1 MSARSHQ
8 SALRPVQLAVAE
20 GATTPDPGTSN
31 ALAWSTTLGGM
42 ARWTGTAWTAYPT
55 VPANPPGAA
64 NFLEVFG
71 HSFFNQPVGT
81 GAAVTSI
88 TTDQTGEM
96 INILGSAL
104 NITPSSMRNHAVTS
118 SVLSQ
123 PGRNQCGFARILADI
138 QRKRKTYP
146 FVRSGGMYLGC
157 WGINDIG
164 HNGTGGNVQARF
176 KDSLR
181 AFISRARSS
190 ATYLAASGAPW
201 TFGSNFTAAAATFV
215 NQTSGAAIRATAID
229 SAGTSTAT
237 FTIPIGYKGEPIGFA
252 VLCSQGATGG
262 DITWGGTVSG
272 TSGIIGTVTSTDSGG
287 VGSNYGLITKRFTA
301 AANGLSAKNAG
312 QTITLKVTRVS
323 ASGEVIVDSAWI
335 EASKPDPVIVCNQ
348 PRLPARKY
356 TLAFGDVSTT
366 SASTTITSNIAAF
379 ATASDVGNAITETD
393 AQGAFTA
400 GKTIASVTNATTAV
414 LSAAAAATKTN
425 VEVTLDRTLVGYTQ
439 YSVNT
444 NFANATVASHAAADA
459 DVVTLNSWIS
469 SVVGE
474 FDSMVQIADF
484 DAAIGADANL
494 PSNVYTYFALVDG
507 LHPNELGN
515 MKCANAIFDAIELL
529 KASDPV
535 ALSNLE
541 LPGIPAPTP
550 AAMRRP
556 HRTGHYWTAEFGGVG
571 TATALSTA
579 GVMWAIPIP
588 VTEPAERWNQIALY
602 QTTAPTTS
610 GGNVRAGI
618 YDDVGWDGYPQTLV
632 NEVNGASAF
641 AMGTSIGMKSIGFF
655 GWNIRPSLYW
665 LVLKVDSLGTTASTV
680 SFLNGPN
687 PLMPI
692 VMSGGT
698 TGGNYIGYQVTG
710 LSAGALPQTFPTTGT
725 ITPVTTA
732 PALLVLTQ

>member
-1 MSARSHQ
+1 VAATSQQ

-20 GATTPDPGTSN
+20 GATTPNPGTTN

-42 ARWTGTAWTAYPT
+42 VRWTGTAWTTYPT
-55 VPANPPGAA
+55 IPANPPGAA

-81 GAAVTSI
+81 GTSVTSI
-88 TTDQTGEM
+88 STDQTGEM
-96 INILGSAL
+96 VNILASAL
-104 NITPSSMRNHAVTS
+104 NIPPSSMRNHAITS
-118 SVLSQ
+118 SQLVL
-123 PGRNQCGFARILADI
+123 PGRNQCGFARVLADI

-164 HNGTGGNVQARF
+164 HNGNTATVQARY
-176 KDSLR
+176 KDGLR

-190 ATYLAASGAPW
+190 AIYLAGSGAPW
-201 TFGSNFTAAAATFV
+201 TFGAGFTAAAATFL
-215 NQTSGAAIRATAID
+215 NQTSGAAIRATTT
-229 SAGTSTAT
+229 TSSVAT
-237 FTIPIGYKGEPIGFA
+237 FTIPIGYKGESICFA
-252 VLCSQGATGG
+252 VLCSAGATGG
-262 DITWGGTVSG
+262 DITWGGTVTG
-272 TSGIIGTVTSTDSGG
+272 TSGITGVVTSTDSGG
-287 VGSNYGLITKRFTA
+287 VNSNYGLITRRFTA

-312 QTITLKVTRVS
+312 QTITLTVTRVS

-356 TLAFGDVSTT
+356 TIAFGDVATT
-366 SASTTITSNIAAF
+366 ASSTTITSAIAGF
-379 ATASDVGNAITETD
+379 STAWDAGNAITETD

-425 VEVTLDRTLVGYTQ
+425 VEVTLDRTIIGYTQ

-459 DVVTLNSWIS
+459 DVVALNSWIT
-469 SVVGE
+469 SVVAE
-474 FDSMVQIADF
+474 FDSMVQIADLE
-484 DAAIGADANL
+484 AAIGADANL
-494 PSNVYTYFALVDG
+494 PSNVYTYYALVDG

-515 MKCANAIFDAIELL
+515 MKCANAMFDAIELL
-529 KASDPV
+529 KASDPM

-550 AAMRRP
+550 AAPRRP
-556 HRTGHYWTAEFGGVG
+556 HRTGHYWTAEFGGTG
-571 TATALSTA
+571 TATSLGTA
-579 GVMWAIPIP
+579 GVAWAIPIV
-588 VTEPAERWNQIALY
+588 VTEAAEKWNQLAIN
-602 QTTAPTTS
+602 QTNAPTTS
-610 GGNVRAGI
+610 GGNLRAGF
-618 YDDVGWDGYPQTLV
+618 YDDISWDGYPNTLV
-632 NEVNGASAF
+632 WETNGAF
-641 AMGTSIGMKSIGFF
+641 AMGTTAAMKTLGSF
-655 GWNIRPSLYW
+655 GWNVRPGLYW

-687 PLMPI
+687 PLMPA

-698 TGGNYIGYQVTG
+698 TGGNYMGYQVTG
-710 LSAGALPQTFPTTGT
+710 LTAGSLPQTFPTGGT
-725 ITPVTTA
+725 AVTSA